1 MLRQSA
7 GEQAL
12 TDYLARARIMVAH
25 LAEHL
30 RADLSLQLWNG
41 EVLPLGPGARDDIRI
56 VVESPAAIG
65 RLVRSPKLMTL
76 FEVYMTGGIDI
87 VGADPLEALNRWD
100 HLRALGMV
108 KAIDRK
114 LMLRTAWPFL
124 FARTEQDKEMSFSRR
139 VFAAFGKG
147 RDDTA
152 MIQFHYDVSNEFYAL
167 FLDPEMQYS
176 SAVFPTFDTSLADAQ
191 IVKMDLICRKLDLKP
206 GDHMLDLGCGWG
218 GLACHAAEFFG
229 AKVHGVTLSQA
240 QMERAQQ
247 RVKDRGLE
255 HLVTIELRD
264 YRTIDQPGAYDKIAQ
279 IGMFEHVGIDNH
291 DLHYQEIHR
300 LLREQ
305 GLYLHQA
312 TTRRATRDLTK
323 FRTTSAYMKVI
334 HRYIFPGVELDYI
347 GMTTT
352 NLERFG
358 FEVRDV
364 ETMREHYYQSLKCW
378 TEALYANREAAIA
391 EAGKERTRLWLLYL
405 AMSAAGFWRGV
416 LCDFQTLAQKRRIG
430 LSGLPLIRDYSGAR

>member
-1 MLRQSA
+1 MMADLL
-7 GEQAL
+7 E
-12 TDYLARARIMVAH
+12 RARLMVGMMAD
-25 LAEHL
+25 HL
-30 RADLSLQLWNG
+30 RADLSIQLWNG

-56 VVESPAAIG
+56 VIASPVAIG

-87 VGADPLEALNRWD
+87 VGGDPLEALNRWD
-100 HLRALGMV
+100 HLRALAMV
-108 KAIDRK
+108 KSLDRK
-114 LMLRTAWPFL
+114 RMLRLALPFL
-124 FARTEQDKEMSFSRR
+124 FVRAAPDKAMSFGQR
-139 VFAAFGKG
+139 VRAAFGRG

-152 MIQFHYDVSNEFYAL
+152 MIQFHYDVSNAFYAL

-191 IVKMDLICRKLDLKP
+191 IAKMDLICRKLALKP
-206 GDHMLDLGCGWG
+206 GDRMLDLGCGWG
-218 GLACHAAEFFG
+218 GLACHAAEHFG
-229 AKVHGVTLSQA
+229 ATVHGVTLSLA
-240 QMERAQQ
+240 QMERSQQ
-247 RVKDRGLE
+247 RVRDRGLE

-264 YRTIDQPGAYDKIAQ
+264 YRTIDQPGSYDKIAQ

-291 DLHYQEIHR
+291 DRHYQEIHR

-312 TTRRATRDLTK
+312 TTRRATRDLSK

-364 ETMREHYYQSLKCW
+364 ESMREHYYLSLKAW

-391 EAGKERTRLWLLYL
+391 EAGPERTRLWLLYL

-416 LCDFQTLAQKRRIG
+416 LCDFQTLSQKRRIG
-430 LSGLPLIRDYSGAR
+430 LSGLPLDRDYKS